1 MAAKTSEELW
11 EEVVEMIPSIAK
23 WTTVAFP
30 ILIDMQQRL
39 KENPEEPSFY
49 QIVYP
54 GTSIPIFTEDQALQ
68 LEDLV
73 REIGIVDKE
82 LEEEEEKLP
91 RQVGGSIHILPPDV
105 RDTIEKVV
113 STSVIV
119 RDTIGKFALSS
130 PDNWWEIF
138 KDFLL
143 NQLPEL
149 AKNIKEAGEIGG
161 LTKYETVLSDVNGVI
176 TVPVPFPPFV
186 IPIPYKIPSKTI
198 IPLISAGLDII
209 RFTISTVPFVGTLSS
224 LPFTLLLA
232 LLELGKGKLYDF
244 FATLFGLIGTNG
256 IVLGILTKL
265 ALGTTI
271 LLGPAIKQIPPE
283 MLDAGYKAGK
293 ATITSFLLQFFAT
306 VSPDIIRLPL
316 SAFTETMKQAARVFN
331 NQVKGAMETV
341 ASTTND
347 RVHLE
352 MALVD
357 IDMIPSFM
365 DILSIQ
371 RLLQNPAFLAYP
383 GVMDLLTELRKLFPF
398 NIITDLLNI
407 PHKES
412 SEFQQMVAEN
422 PPGSIAEKF
431 TPKLKVKN
439 PKTGEYTDIQD
450 IKETSFGN
458 IAQQALPEMPILPT
472 LPSVPTLPTMPTIP
486 TLPSVPTL
494 PILPTIPRMPTLPKK
509 GGGRLTRRLITPLTH
524 TTRKN
529 LRNR

>member
-1 MAAKTSEELW
+1 MSAKTSEELW
-11 EEVVEMIPSIAK
+11 EEVVEMIPSVAK

-30 ILIDMQQRL
+30 ILIDMRQRL
-39 KENPEEPSFY
+39 KENPEEPGFY

-54 GTSIPIFTEDQALQ
+54 GTSIPVFTEDQALQ
-68 LEDLV
+68 LEDLL
-73 REIGIVDKE
+73 REIGIVDRE
-82 LEEEEEKLP
+82 LEEEEEEKLP
-91 RQVGGSIHILPPDV
+91 RQVGGSAPVLPPDV

-113 STSVIV
+113 GTSVII
-119 RDTIGKFALSS
+119 RDTVAKFALSS
-130 PDNWWEIF
+130 PDDWWELF
-138 KDFLL
+138 KDFLR

-161 LTKYETVLSDVNGVI
+161 LTKYETVLQDVNGVI
-176 TVPVPFPPFV
+176 TVPVPFPPFA
-186 IPIPYKIPSKTI
+186 IPIPYKIPSKMI

-209 RFTISTVPFVGTLSS
+209 RFTISTVPFVGTLTS

-271 LLGPAIKQIPPE
+271 LLGPAIKQIPE
-283 MLDAGYKAGK
+283 ELLDAGYKAGK
-293 ATITSFLLQFFAT
+293 ATLVSFLLQFFAT
-306 VSPDIIRLPL
+306 VSPDVIRLPL
-316 SAFTETMKQAARVFN
+316 TTFTETMKQAARVFN
-331 NQVKGAMETV
+331 NQVKAAMQTV
-341 ASTTND
+341 ASSTND

-352 MALVD
+352 MGLVD
-357 IDMIPSFM
+357 GDMIPSFM

-439 PKTGEYTDIQD
+439 PTTGEYTDIQD
-450 IKETSFGN
+450 VKQTSFGN
-458 IAQQALPEMPILPT
+458 LAQQAMPT
-472 LPSVPTLPTMPTIP
+472 LPDMPTMPT
-486 TLPSVPTL
+486 LPGVPTM
-494 PILPTIPRMPTLPKK
+494 PTMPRMPTFPKK
-509 GGGRLTRRLITPLTH
+509 GGGRLTRRLITPTH